1 MKAVILAGG
10 QGTRMGKFTEEMPK
24 PMLRIDNKPIL
35 EHQIELLKRYNISE
49 VWVLVNYLK
58 DSIIEYFGQ
67 GEKHGIKINYYEE
80 KTPLGTTGGVKEIE
94 HELQDDFLVLY
105 GDVMIDMNFDRL
117 IQFHKEKQSE
127 CTLVLHPN
135 DHPFDSD
142 LVETDQDHRVIDF
155 LPKPHPENIF
165 YKNLINAGA
174 YVFSPAIFK
183 HIEKGKKADFG
194 RHIFPT
200 IFDKIK
206 MFGYNT
212 AEYLKDMG
220 TPSRWKEVEEAYLSG
235 KIARSNYDYKQKA
248 IFLDRDGVIN
258 VEKSFINDPADYELF
273 DFTPEAVKKI
283 NRTEYKAIVI
293 TNQSAIARNI
303 STFEELATIHK
314 KMETIMGDNGAKIDE
329 LYFCPHHPDK
339 GYPEERIE
347 YKIECECR
355 KPKPGMLL
363 KAAEDFNIDLKQ
375 SIMIGDTER
384 DIKAGKNAG
393 CYTAGVMTGYGMKG
407 TSVQPDFF
415 FTNLLDATN
424 FLTSK
429 DNEQLFQ
436 SIEAD
441 VRKAIKPYVL
451 AIGGNAR
458 SGKSNLASY
467 LRMNF
472 EQKGVKVLQIA
483 LDNWIIPEQ
492 DRAAEMNVFDRF
504 NQAQIEKDIQLILEG
519 NNVSKPSYKNH
530 PDSKT
535 INIEYSLA
543 NNEVIIIEGVT
554 ALSSEQL
561 RDLYTNSIFVS
572 TDMDTHKKRF
582 VDYYLWRGKTIDEIN
597 KIYNSRVSDEYELI
611 EKDSKLATI
620 SFTN

>member
-10 QGTRMGKFTEEMPK
+10 QGTRMGKFTEEIPK

-35 EHQIELLKRYNISE
+35 EHQIELLKRYNITE

-58 DSIIEYFGQ
+58 DSIIEYFGN
-67 GEKHGIKINYYEE
+67 GEKHGLSIHYYEE

-94 HELQDDFLVLY
+94 AELQEDFVVLY
-105 GDVMIDMNFDRL
+105 GDVMIDMNLERL
-117 IQFHKEKQSE
+117 IKFHKEKNSE

-142 LVETDQDHRVIDF
+142 LVETDEHHKVIDF
-155 LPKPHPENIF
+155 LPKPHPKNIF
-165 YKNLINAGA
+165 YKNLVNAGA
-174 YVFSPAIFK
+174 YVFSPEIFK

-194 RHIFPT
+194 RHIFPA

-220 TPSRWKEVEEAYLSG
+220 TPDRWKEVEEAYLSG
-235 KIARSNYDYKQKA
+235 KIARSNYDFKQKA

-258 VEKSFINDPADYELF
+258 IEKSFINDPADYELF

-283 NRTEYKAIVI
+283 NKTEYKAIVI

-314 KMETIMGDNGAKIDE
+314 KMETIMGDQGAKIDE

-339 GYPEERIE
+339 GFPEEREE

-363 KAAEDFNIDLKQ
+363 QAAKDFNIDLSQ

-384 DIKAGKNAG
+384 DIMAGKNAG
-393 CYTAGVMTGYGMKG
+393 CYTAGVMTGYGIKG
-407 TSVQPDFF
+407 TKALPDFTF
-415 FTNLLDATN
+415 ANLLDATT
-424 FLTSK
+424 FLTDTKTEALFCELQDAAKNSK
-429 DNEQLFQ
+429 SPF
-436 SIEAD
+436 I
-441 VRKAIKPYVL
+441 
-451 AIGGNAR
+451 IGVAGNAR
-458 SGKSNLASY
+458 CGKSNLAAF
-467 LRMNF
+467 LRMRF
-472 EQKGVKVLQIA
+472 EQEGQKTLKVE

-492 DRAAEMNVFDRF
+492 ERTADMNVYERF
-504 NQAQIEKDIQLILEG
+504 NMPQIEKDLETLLNG
-519 NNVSKPSYKNH
+519 GSIKKTVYKNH
-530 PDSKT
+530 PNSAEITSEYNTKNCT
-535 INIEYSLA
+535 I
-543 NNEVIIIEGVT
+543 IIIEGVT
-554 ALSSEQL
+554 ALSSEKIRSYYSKSITVKTTEQTQL
-561 RDLYTNSIFVS
+561 
-572 TDMDTHKKRF
+572 KRLH
-582 VDYYLWRGKTIDEIN
+582 DYYRWRGKTTDDIN
-597 KIYNSRVSDEYELI
+597 KIYQSRLKDEYELI
-611 EKDSKLATI
+611 EKDSKLADIT
-620 SFTN
+620 FNN